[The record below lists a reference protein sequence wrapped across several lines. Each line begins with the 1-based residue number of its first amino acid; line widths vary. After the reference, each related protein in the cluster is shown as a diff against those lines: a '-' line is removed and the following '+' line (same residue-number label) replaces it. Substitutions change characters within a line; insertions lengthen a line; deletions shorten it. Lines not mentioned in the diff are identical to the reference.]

1 MTAFEVIIL
10 SVALAMDACTLAMTN
25 GMTNTKMGAKKA
37 VLIGGTFGFFQFL
50 MPLIGFYIT
59 ALIAGEFTELFEVI
73 SGWVSFGLL
82 AFLGGK
88 MLADGIKQIKEK
100 TCCACNDEACQNLT
114 IPQLLM
120 QAVATSIDESVES
133 HYMALAAEESRL
145 NGGKLIEIENY
156 RN

>member
-1 MTAFEVIIL
+1 
-10 SVALAMDACTLAMTN
+10 
-25 GMTNTKMGAKKA
+25 
-37 VLIGGTFGFFQFL
+37 

-120 QAVATSIDESVES
+120 QAVATSID
-133 HYMALAAEESRL
+133 ALAVGVALEMATHTPMGLAFGPFGATICIGVITAALSVGAVYIGKAVGCKL
-145 NGGKLIEIENY
+145 ADKATLFGGSVLLLVGLKILLSAIL
-156 RN
+156 